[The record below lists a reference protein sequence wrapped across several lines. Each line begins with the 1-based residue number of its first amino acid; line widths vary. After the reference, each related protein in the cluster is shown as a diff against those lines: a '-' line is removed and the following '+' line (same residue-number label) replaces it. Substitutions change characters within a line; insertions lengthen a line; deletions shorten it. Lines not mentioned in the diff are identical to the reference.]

1 MVLDEADAGALV
13 LELGEVA
20 PAAVGAVTPVGRN
33 DGDTANVV
41 GFGEPHRAVRPGRDA
56 PGAALG
62 CRDRELGDRA
72 AGGDPVDL
80 VAERV
85 VAPEPARAARPDSD
99 REPASVGDWE
109 RELAPRAGHPAPTDL
124 AAVALREPHR
134 APGSI

>member
-1 MVLDEADAGALV
+1 MVLDEAEGGVLV

-72 AGGDPVDL
+72 AGGDPADL

-85 VAPEPARAARPDSD
+85 VADEPDLAARPGCY
-99 REPASVGDWE
+99 RQPASGGSRE
-109 RELAPRAGHPAPTDL
+109 R
-124 AAVALREPHR
+124 
-134 APGSI
+134 

>member
-1 MVLDEADAGALV
+1 MVLDEADAGAFV
-13 LELGEVA
+13 LDLGEVA

-80 VAERV
+80 VDERV
-85 VAPEPARAARPDSD
+85 VADEPELAVRSGCD
-99 REPASVGDWE
+99 RERASGGCWD
-109 RELAPRAGHPAPTDL
+109 RELPDPAVHGDPTVL
-124 AAVALREPHR
+124 VPVALGERQLPLR
-134 APGSI
+134 PW